1 MIHGFI
7 SRLPCRSGTM
17 PVIEGT
23 LIKTFLKDFEASAID
38 VDTYGRREKKRF
50 MTRSLSREI
59 SLTILTASHGIK

>member
-1 MIHGFI
+1 
-7 SRLPCRSGTM
+7 M